1 MQNALTEIVTG
12 LVAGLDGLEKQYRA
26 RAALENHPEL
36 QQQLLLT
43 LALLRNTVAPAVLG
57 MSPPPVHVAVVG
69 GTNCGKSTVTNVLVG
84 EPVASWSLQG
94 GFTTIP
100 TAYALP
106 ELLRGAWHEQP
117 GMLQGLRQLLPEK
130 ETAASAAQEYACA
143 ALTPPARLDYLPH
156 TVVWDTPDI
165 DSRYASERLHR
176 VLEILGL
183 ADIVVVVLSKEKY
196 ADHPA
201 YELLSLLLACGKTI
215 LVCLNKFTPT
225 EYLEGRGHFQRQML
239 DTPERQRA
247 VGEPV
252 LLAYVEPTSL
262 TRLWAVPEPTAHPLR
277 AALAAYLRHPQELR
291 QQTCQGA
298 VQYISRHVE
307 TILQPAHR
315 ECALLAE
322 WRTQVIARQQEC
334 LAFYRQ
340 HYLDD
345 EQRYDSFRL
354 ALLRLLDLLDVPG
367 INRVTRLIRQVVTAP
382 MRWGWGL
389 LRQMVLS
396 APQIVPRPEAVVL
409 QESLDTAFKALHT
422 FLLERQED
430 HLLWRQLRERFEGTI
445 PDLLAQV
452 ARRLQTHEQALVPA
466 IEAAAHQI
474 YARMQASPVQLQAI
488 RGGKLALEVAVT
500 VAAVKSGGLAPD
512 DILYGSLAY
521 AGLQAAMQ
529 IAGERY
535 IHSVKQDL
543 RETQATAMAQLLD
556 EAIVAPLLRLPDGSS
571 TEQQALLTAEAL
583 HNLEQFAHTLAHRW
597 RR

>member
-1 MQNALTEIVTG
+1 
-12 LVAGLDGLEKQYRA
+12 LDSLEKQYRA
-26 RAALENHPEL
+26 RGALEQHPEI

-69 GTNCGKSTVTNVLVG
+69 GTNCGKSTVTNILVG

-100 TAYALP
+100 TGYAMP
-106 ELLRGAWHEQP
+106 ELVQGAWHEQP
-117 GMLQGLRQLLPEK
+117 GMLQGLRQLLPEQ
-130 ETAASAAQEYACA
+130 ETAARAAPEYACV
-143 ALTPPARLDYLPH
+143 ALTPPARLDYLYH
-156 TVVWDTPDI
+156 TVVWDTPDL
-165 DSRYASERLHR
+165 DSRYAPERLHR

-196 ADHPA
+196 ADHTA

-225 EYLEGRGHFQRQML
+225 EFPEGREHFQRQML
-239 DTPERQRA
+239 DTPERQQA
-247 VGEPV
+247 VGKPV

-262 TRLWAVPEPTAHPLR
+262 TCLWAVPEPTAHPLR
-277 AALAAYLRHPQELR
+277 AALAAYLRHPHELR

-298 VQYISRHVE
+298 VQYISRHVG
-307 TILQPAHR
+307 TLLQPARR

-322 WRTQVIARQQEC
+322 WRAQVVARQQEC

-340 HYLDD
+340 HYLED

-389 LRQMVLS
+389 LRQLVLS
-396 APQIVPRPEAVVL
+396 PPQVVPRPEAAVL
-409 QESLDTAFKALHT
+409 QESLDTGLKALHT

-430 HLLWRQLRERFEGTI
+430 HRLWRQLRDRFEGTV

-452 ARRLQTHEQALVPA
+452 ARRLQTHEEALAPA

-474 YARMQASPVQLQAI
+474 YARMQASPAQLQAI

-500 VAAVKSGGLAPD
+500 VAAVKSGGFTPD
-512 DILYGSLAY
+512 DLLFGSLAY
-521 AGLQAAMQ
+521 AGLQAAVQ

-535 IHSVKQDL
+535 VHRVKQDL
-543 RETQATAMAQLLD
+543 QETQATAMAQLLD
-556 EAIVAPLLRLPDGSS
+556 ETFVAPLLRLPDSS
-571 TEQQALLTAEAL
+571 SAEQQALLSAEAL
-583 HNLEQFAHTLAHRW
+583 HNLEQFARTLAHRW